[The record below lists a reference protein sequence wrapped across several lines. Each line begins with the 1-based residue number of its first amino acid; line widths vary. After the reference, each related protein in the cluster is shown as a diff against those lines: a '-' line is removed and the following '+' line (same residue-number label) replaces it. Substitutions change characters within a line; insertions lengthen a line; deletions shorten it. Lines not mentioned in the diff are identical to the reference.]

1 MNIGSSSTVY
11 YSCGLSGPIKVNSLA
26 FMFDYA
32 ILCNR
37 SSDLKDIILVIAR
50 KLPSFSANILLKGYA
65 LSRRHC
71 QDLMFKIVL
80 PSSGFE
86 P

>member
-11 YSCGLSGPIKVNSLA
+11 CLSGPIKVNSLA
-26 FMFDYA
+26 FMTML
-32 ILCNR
+32 LCNR
-37 SSDLKDIILVIAR
+37 SSDLKDIVLVIAR
-50 KLPSFSANILLKGYA
+50 KLPSLSANILLKGYA

-71 QDLMFKIVL
+71 QDLMFKIFL

-86 P
+86 S